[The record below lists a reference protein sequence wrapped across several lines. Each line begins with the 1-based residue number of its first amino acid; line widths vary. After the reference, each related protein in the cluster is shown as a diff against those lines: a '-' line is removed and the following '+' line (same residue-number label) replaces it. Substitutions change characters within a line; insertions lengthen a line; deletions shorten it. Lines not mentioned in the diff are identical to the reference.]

1 MLKQLTLATTT
12 TLALVATSSPVA
24 AQTSNQTSTVG
35 NDSSGN
41 TIQQSNP
48 QNNQVITFPN
58 IYPLNPSIQNPVNT
72 ENDFGL
78 NFGAALNTLDS
89 RNVTLYVGFVYQ
101 PGRTNDHNMRMARM
115 RSETQLIESQKA
127 ISQAQLDLL
136 RKQIVEQELKLK
148 KLQSNRY

>member
-12 TLALVATSSPVA
+12 TLALVVTSSPVA
-24 AQTSNQTSTVG
+24 AQTSTVG

-41 TIQQSNP
+41 TVQQSNP

>member
-41 TIQQSNP
+41 TVQQSNP

-127 ISQAQLDLL
+127 ISQAQL

>member
-41 TIQQSNP
+41 TVQQSNP